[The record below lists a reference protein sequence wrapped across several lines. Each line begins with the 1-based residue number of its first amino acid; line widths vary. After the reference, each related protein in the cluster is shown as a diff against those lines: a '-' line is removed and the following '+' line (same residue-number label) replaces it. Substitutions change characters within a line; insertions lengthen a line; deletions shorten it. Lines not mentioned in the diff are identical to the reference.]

1 MSGRND
7 IASFGLAAGI
17 MWIGRSGRRYVLQ
30 RVLEEG
36 HVLVEGALYALVN
49 GNAIAWAGTAQNLI
63 EDQASRARF
72 RRAAGE
78 GAVLFSLPAPDEELA
93 CMTLVWDLEGTRRN
107 PGRNAA

>member
-1 MSGRND
+1 MSGRHN
-7 IASFGLAAGI
+7 IATLRLATSI
-17 MWIGRSGRRYVLQ
+17 MWIGRSGRRHVLQ
-30 RVLEEG
+30 RVLQEG
-36 HVLVEGALYALVN
+36 HVLAEGALYALVD

-107 PGRNAA
+107 PGKNAA